1 VLWEEQTMFE
11 RQITRFTIKFVIVAV
26 LLAFAAIA
34 AFAGGFCSAHP
45 AATCN
50 AQREV
55 MDGQGHLF
63 TEYYCSCG
71 DTVYVRH

>member
-1 VLWEEQTMFE
+1 MFE

-26 LLAFAAIA
+26 LLAFSAIA
-34 AFAGGFCSAHP
+34 AFAGGFCSSHP
-45 AATCN
+45 NATCSFR
-50 AQREV
+50 REV
-55 MDGQGHLF
+55 ADTQGNLY